1 MPEIVRRL
9 PEILRRCY
17 HEEVVESC
25 RRKSASSS
33 VRPRNFSSRTPGLEP
48 ASPRLL
54 YWVLSHC
61 AIWKKAVDDVD
72 MNGESVFYTVRYFN
86 IQWYLVSTLV
96 TADDFSVRFH
106 PPRASKVLKKH
117 IAHEGE
123 V

>member
-48 ASPRLL
+48 ATPRLL

-72 MNGESVFYTVRYFN
+72 MNGESVFILFGISTSSGTL
-86 IQWYLVSTLV
+86 LV
-96 TADDFSVRFH
+96 
-106 PPRASKVLKKH
+106 P
-117 IAHEGE
+117 
-123 V
+123 